1 MESKIEI
8 FKDPF
13 PHIIVKNFYSQ
24 DELNL
29 IWEELNFL
37 NKPGKLQ
44 TPDLYHAGVD
54 KSNGQYLTTHKAIT
68 LDYCYA
74 SNRNLSNILTVS
86 QKLFDHG
93 ILNIFAN
100 EFSFAKRI
108 LYANYSYTKVRYY
121 HDKDEYAP
129 HEDITFEY
137 LAFSYFN
144 KSPKKFSGGE
154 LYFPDHNNYEFN
166 CENNSLILFPSYIKH
181 GVRKVNIKESDY
193 FSGFGR
199 YAITHFFGHRLVE
212 DL

>member
-1 MESKIEI
+1 MKFNIDILKE
-8 FKDPF
+8 PF

-24 DELNL
+24 DELDL

-44 TPDLYHAGVD
+44 TPEQYHSGMD
-54 KSNGQYLTTHKAIT
+54 ESNEKYLTSHRALT
-68 LDYCYA
+68 LDFQYA

-93 ILNIFAN
+93 ILNLFAN
-100 EFSFAKRI
+100 EFRFAKRI

-121 HDKDEYAP
+121 HDKDEYQP
-129 HEDITFEY
+129 HEDLTFEY

-144 KSPKKFSGGE
+144 KLPKKFIGGE
-154 LYFPDHNNYEFN
+154 LYFPEYGDYQFN
-166 CENNSLILFPSYIKH
+166 CENNSLILFPSYVIH
-181 GVRKVNIKESDY
+181 GVKKVEIKDSDY
-193 FSGFGR
+193 FSGYGR

-212 DL
+212 DR